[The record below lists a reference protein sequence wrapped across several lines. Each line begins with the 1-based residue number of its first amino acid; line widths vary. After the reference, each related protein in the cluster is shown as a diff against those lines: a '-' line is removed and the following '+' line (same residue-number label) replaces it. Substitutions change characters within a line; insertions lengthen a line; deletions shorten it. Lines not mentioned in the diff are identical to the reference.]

1 MATYAVMHN
10 DTVVNIV
17 IADDKDEA
25 EQALNVTLIGYTP
38 DNPAGIGYTY
48 DELTGTFLPPVE

>member
-1 MATYAVMHN
+1 MHN